1 MFGAIGMRKVATATA
16 LLVCLIVIALLV
28 FREGGRRMEGN
39 PPEDFIQYYVQS
51 VRLLHGATVY
61 NSREL
66 HEEIEKKIGWEYT
79 ELPAA
84 NPPAF
89 LLFSLPFSFMPYPLA
104 WWSLACFSML
114 VVFFASLLVGKVCGL
129 TSSQAVF
136 SGGGALCTFPVVVL
150 VILNHIE
157 SVLLVFLVLG
167 WLALKKGRYGL
178 GSVLWGIAAALKLFP
193 AVYLLPLLSVRHKR
207 VGFKGFLVAVLV
219 TVLGATVVGWDQTFV
234 YITEVIPNSRSFY
247 RSFGNYSLLAAGT
260 NLGSPL
266 FGWTIEIL
274 GGSLIALLMLKKPGG
289 IDRIWI
295 TGTASSLLL
304 SPLSWS
310 YYFILVPPVLIVLSR
325 YLTWNRIQDRLLMY
339 TLVLSL
345 LLWPSLLGGWGKEWF
360 QAMPAGVSLFLRFIP
375 TYGLVC
381 LCWIGFRRVG

>member
-1 MFGAIGMRKVATATA
+1 MRKVVTVAA
-16 LLVCLIVIALLV
+16 LLLCLIVITFFV
-28 FREGGRRMEGN
+28 IREGARRAEGN

-51 VRLLHGATVY
+51 IRLFHGATVY
-61 NSREL
+61 NSNAL
-66 HEEIEKKIGWEYT
+66 HEDIEKELKWEYT

-89 LLFSLPFSFMPYPLA
+89 LLFSLPFSIMPYPLA
-104 WWSLACFSML
+104 WWSLACFSAL
-114 VVFFASLLVGKVCGL
+114 AVFFSSLLVGKACGL
-129 TSSQAVF
+129 TFSQAVF
-136 SGGGALCTFPVVVL
+136 AGGGALCTFPFVVL
-150 VILNHIE
+150 LILNHIE
-157 SVLLVFLVLG
+157 SVLLVFLVIG
-167 WLALKKGRYGL
+167 WLAFKRDRHDL
-178 GSVLWGIAAALKLFP
+178 GSVFWGIAAALKLFP
-193 AVYLLPLLSVRHKR
+193 AVYLLPLLSAKYKR
-207 VGFKGFLVAVLV
+207 VGLRGFFVAILV
-219 TVLGATVVGWDQTFV
+219 TVLGAAVIGWDQTFI
-234 YITEVIPNSRSFY
+234 YITKVIPNSRSFY
-247 RSFGNYSLLAAGT
+247 RSFGNYSLLAAGA

-339 TLVLSL
+339 ALVSSL
-345 LLWPSLLGGWGKEWF
+345 LYWPSLLGGWAKEWF

-381 LCWIGFRRVG
+381 LCWIGFRRVD